1 MKITSG
7 KVKKINI
14 LKGLRQILCNEKK
27 EFYMFFKKIKQ
38 KIQRF

>member
-14 LKGLRQILCNEKK
+14 LKGLRQILCNEKN